1 MSMNYGK
8 LALAGAF
15 LAMGVASAAA
25 GGASNSGTQSIDLGQ
40 EVDAPNVRYAVWY
53 DRTKIVRHKNIQK
66 VEKISTGIYCIK
78 LKKYNGV
85 KPDVSELMPI
95 VTVEWGSSNDDD
107 LLAYWQA
114 SSTNCKNSSVW
125 VQVRTY
131 DFEGGTTN
139 ESDEVAFVMTIP

>member
-1 MSMNYGK
+1 MNKDYGK

-15 LAMGVASAAA
+15 LAMGVATAAA

-40 EVDAPNVRYAVWY
+40 EVDAPNVRYAVFY
-53 DRTKIVRHKNIQK
+53 DRGEIVRQKNVQK

-85 KPDVSELMPI
+85 KPDAGELMPS

-114 SSTNCKNSSVW
+114 SSSSCKNSSVW

-139 ESDEVAFVMTIP
+139 ESDDVSFVMTIP